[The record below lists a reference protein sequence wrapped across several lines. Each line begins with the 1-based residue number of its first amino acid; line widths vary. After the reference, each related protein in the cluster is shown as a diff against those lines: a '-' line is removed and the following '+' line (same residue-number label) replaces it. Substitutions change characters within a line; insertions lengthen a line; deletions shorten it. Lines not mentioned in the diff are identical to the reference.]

1 MELGN
6 PVDTCTTRGIIVKT
20 KLYLDTSVPSAFFDT
35 SKPMRQLI
43 TQKWFENEAVSYEL
57 YISALTIQEIERLRN
72 PEKLINIRNLLANS
86 NITML
91 DITDEAIALGEEF
104 IRCGAIPASE
114 PEDAYHIAIATV
126 HGIETLASW
135 NFKHIVSINPIR
147 KIHEINLKRG
157 YQIVEIGSL
166 ELFGGAIYGN
176 L

>member
-1 MELGN
+1 LFQLAAWEQEI
-6 PVDTCTTRGIIVKT
+6 TRGIIMKT

-43 TQKWFENEAVSYEL
+43 TQKWFENEAASYEL
-57 YISALTIQEIERLRN
+57 YISALTIEEIERLRN
-72 PEKLINIRNLLANS
+72 PEKLINIRNLLANG

-91 DITDEAIALGEEF
+91 DITDEAIALGEEY
-104 IRCGAIPASE
+104 IRGGAIPASE
-114 PEDAYHIAIATV
+114 PEDAYHIAIANV

>member
-1 MELGN
+1 M
-6 PVDTCTTRGIIVKT
+6 KT

-43 TQKWFENEAVSYEL
+43 TQKWFENEAANYEL
-57 YISALTIQEIERLRN
+57 YISALTIEEIERLRN
-72 PEKLINIRNLLANS
+72 PEKLLNIRTLLANGTI
-86 NITML
+86 NML
-91 DITDEAIALGEEF
+91 DITDEAIALGEEY
-104 IRCGAIPASE
+104 IRGGAIPPSE

-126 HGIETLASW
+126 NGIETLASW

>member
-1 MELGN
+1 ME
-6 PVDTCTTRGIIVKT
+6 T
-20 KLYLDTSVPSAFFDT
+20 KLYLDTSIPSSFFDT
-35 SKPMRQLI
+35 SKPLRQLI
-43 TQKWFENEAVSYEL
+43 TQKWFEHDAFEYEL
-57 YISALTIQEIERLRN
+57 YISALTIEEINRIKN
-72 PEKLINIRNLLANS
+72 PEKLQNIRNLLASS
-86 NITML
+86 NISML
-91 DITDEAIALGEEF
+91 DLTADAIALGDEY
-104 IRCGAIPASE
+104 IQGGAIPASE

-126 HGIETLASW
+126 NGIETLASW

>member
-1 MELGN
+1 M
-6 PVDTCTTRGIIVKT
+6 KT

-43 TQKWFENEAVSYEL
+43 TQKWFENEAAGYEL
-57 YISALTIQEIERLRN
+57 YISALTIEEIERLRN
-72 PEKLINIRNLLANS
+72 PEKLQNIRNLLANS
-86 NITML
+86 NVSVL
-91 DITDEAIALGEEF
+91 DINEEAITLGEEY
-104 IRCGAIPASE
+104 IRGGAIPPSE

-126 HGIETLASW
+126 NGIETLASW